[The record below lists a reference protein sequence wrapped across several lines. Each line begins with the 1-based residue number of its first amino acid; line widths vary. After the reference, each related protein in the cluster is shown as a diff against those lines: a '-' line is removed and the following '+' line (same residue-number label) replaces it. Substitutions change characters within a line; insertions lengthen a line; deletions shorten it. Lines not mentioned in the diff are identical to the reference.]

1 MAINKSDR
9 ARQFLPFDALKGLK
23 EALREKEL
31 EAEYEEKKELSEEEC
46 EKISNILN
54 KVERGKILKIVYYK
68 NRRYVSYQ
76 GTVNKIDNIKKKLIF
91 DDETII
97 CFEDILKIEIIG

>member
-31 EAEYEEKKELSEEEC
+31 EIEQEEKKVLSEEQC
-46 EKISNILN
+46 EIISNLLN
-54 KVERGKILKIVYYK
+54 KVERGSFLKIIHYK
-68 NRRYVSYQ
+68 NRKYEEYQ
-76 GTVNKIDNIKKKLIF
+76 GIVFKIDTIKKKLIF
-91 DDETII
+91 EDELEIYMD
-97 CFEDILKIEIIG
+97 DILDIL